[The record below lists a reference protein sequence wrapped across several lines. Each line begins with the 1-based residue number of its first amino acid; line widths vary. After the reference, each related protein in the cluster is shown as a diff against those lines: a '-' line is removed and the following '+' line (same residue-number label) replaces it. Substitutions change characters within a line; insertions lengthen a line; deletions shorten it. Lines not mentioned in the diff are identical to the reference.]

1 MAMFERITQG
11 VVDVVRGDRPL
22 NAESA
27 PQVRKML
34 EDCAANGQPFVVL
47 DLENVPLLD
56 SAGLEL
62 LVEFR
67 EDYALLGGALKLA
80 SPNGLCREILTVT
93 GLDES
98 FEVLDNAL
106 SAVGSFVR

>member
-1 MAMFERITQG
+1 MFERVTQG

-22 NAESA
+22 SAENV

-34 EDCAANGQPFVVL
+34 EDCVANGQPCVVF
-47 DLENVPLLD
+47 DLENVPLID

-62 LVEFR
+62 LADFR

-80 SPNGLCREILTVT
+80 SPNGLCREILAVT
-93 GLDES
+93 GLDEG
-98 FEVLDNAL
+98 FEIHDNAL